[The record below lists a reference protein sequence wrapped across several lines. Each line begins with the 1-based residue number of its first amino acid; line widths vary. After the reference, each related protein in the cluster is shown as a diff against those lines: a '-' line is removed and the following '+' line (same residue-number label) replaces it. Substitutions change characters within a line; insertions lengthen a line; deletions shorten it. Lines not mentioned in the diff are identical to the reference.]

1 MRTYNKQES
10 FVCMLILLF
19 SLAITACVS
28 SSSPAPVRD
37 AGSKKQPEPSYR
49 SHVSRI
55 TVSEKREMFGI
66 SSVNERPKLTPG
78 TPYTVKAGDTL
89 YAIAWMY
96 DADVRTLAEQ
106 NALRA
111 PYHVRTGQV
120 LRYSLPDTLKSSG
133 VSTEIPEY
141 KVRVGDSLS
150 VLAEKHGL
158 RLAELG
164 SFNNIKAPYVIH
176 PGQTIRFPTNASIG
190 IVNNATNSPSFG
202 PKGSF
207 NEERAV
213 DQKSEK
219 SNTKAFVDKKETAYS
234 NPTEQVT
241 NKSLTW
247 RWPAKGMMI
256 GGYKAGEQSNKGID
270 ISGKRGQPVVAA
282 ANGRV
287 VYAGNALRGYGNLI
301 IIKHNEDYLS
311 AYAHNDALRV
321 TEQQVVKAG
330 QKIADMGSSESSD
343 VRLHFEIRHRGQSV
357 NPLRYLPKR

>member
-1 MRTYNKQES
+1 M
-10 FVCMLILLF
+10 
-19 SLAITACVS
+19 
-28 SSSPAPVRD
+28 
-37 AGSKKQPEPSYR
+37 
-49 SHVSRI
+49 
-55 TVSEKREMFGI
+55 SEKKPAVGI
-66 SSVNERPKLTPG
+66 SVLNERPKLTPG

-106 NALRA
+106 NAIQA

-120 LRYSLPDTLKSSG
+120 LRYSLPDALKSSAP
-133 VSTEIPEY
+133 TAIPEY
-141 KVRVGDSLS
+141 RVRVGDSLS

-164 SFNNIKAPYVIH
+164 SFNNIKSPYVIH
-176 PGQTIRFPTNASIG
+176 PGQIIRFPENATANL
-190 IVNNATNSPSFG
+190 VDNATNSPSFG

-213 DQKSEK
+213 DQKSVK

-234 NPTEQVT
+234 KPAEQVT
-241 NKSLTW
+241 NKLLTW
-247 RWPAKGMMI
+247 RWPTNGMVV

-282 ANGRV
+282 ASGRV

-311 AYAHNDALRV
+311 AYAHNEALRV

-343 VRLHFEIRHRGQSV
+343 VRLHFEIRYRGQSV